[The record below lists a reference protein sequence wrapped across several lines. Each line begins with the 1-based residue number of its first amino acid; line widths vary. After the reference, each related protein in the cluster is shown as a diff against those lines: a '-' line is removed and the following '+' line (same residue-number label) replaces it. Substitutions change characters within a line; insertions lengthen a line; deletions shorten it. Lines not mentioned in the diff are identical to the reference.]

1 MQGGSKSK
9 PLSKIVITSYQI
21 LSVMLVFSSVSSIKW
36 AQEYYKFVLNIL
48 CVTYF
53 VTLSATVFE
62 AAIWVKSWLK
72 TRKKEEM
79 WKSKNLYINLD
90 LKYGLGMEF
99 TADTRGALT
108 LFTMCYACRYFAGR
122 EKLLTSQNRSRAEY
136 LISDWHVNLTKNILS
151 NWQALIRFF

>member
-79 WKSKNLYINLD
+79 WKSKNLYINLY

-99 TADTRGALT
+99 TADTT
-108 LFTMCYACRYFAGR
+108 LIWRRNRIQLAGFNTIFW
-122 EKLLTSQNRSRAEY
+122 KFGIVAWWPPCRSR
-136 LISDWHVNLTKNILS
+136 LI
-151 NWQALIRFF
+151 FFHICVASP